1 MLDSRILKDF
11 EYIKINTGSEDTNK
25 LVYTLC
31 KKKDAVVE
39 FTSNC
44 EILVF
49 EYVNDVIYFLRNFK
63 NSHEYS
69 IVPTTMG
76 TLYNVIYDGP
86 CKLLYKR
93 RKRPPSMF
101 SQFKKV
107 VSSLF

>member
-1 MLDSRILKDF
+1 MLDSRILNDF
-11 EYIKINTGSEDTNK
+11 EYIKINTGSEDANK

-31 KKKDAVVE
+31 KKEDAVIE

-49 EYVNDVIYFLRNFK
+49 EYVDDVICFLRNFK
-63 NSHEYS
+63 NSQDYS

-86 CKLLYKR
+86 YKLLYKR
-93 RKRPPSMF
+93 RKRPPSIF
-101 SQFKKV
+101 SQLKKV